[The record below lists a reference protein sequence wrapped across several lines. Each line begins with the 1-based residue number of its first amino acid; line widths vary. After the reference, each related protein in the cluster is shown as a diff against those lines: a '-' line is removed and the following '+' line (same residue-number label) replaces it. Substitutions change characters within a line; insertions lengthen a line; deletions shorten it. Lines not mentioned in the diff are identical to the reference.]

1 MYFQINMVTEE
12 DGWIV
17 IDTDRPGS
25 EPVRA
30 LAKSIAEE
38 MESEMYQLYEGDA
51 QFMIKNDPYKLL
63 FQYDDIFGTVVV
75 LDDIKD
81 KDKVIEL
88 LNNHFV
94 KLKTLN

>member
-1 MYFQINMVTEE
+1 MYFQINMITKE

-17 IDTDRPGS
+17 IDTDRAGS

-38 MESEMYQLYEGDA
+38 YGTEMYQLYEGDA
-51 QFMIKNDPYKLL
+51 QFMIKKDPYKLL

-75 LDDIKD
+75 LDNMDD
-81 KDKVIEL
+81 KDAVVEL
-88 LNNHFV
+88 LNKHFI
-94 KLKTLN
+94 KLKSLE